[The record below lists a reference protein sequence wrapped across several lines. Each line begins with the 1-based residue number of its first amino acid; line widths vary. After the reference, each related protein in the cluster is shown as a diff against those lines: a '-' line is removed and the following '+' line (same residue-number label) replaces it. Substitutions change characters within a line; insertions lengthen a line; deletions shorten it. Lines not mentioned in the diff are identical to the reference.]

1 MNVDMQSICDI
12 IDYLQTIMAR
22 LDKIEN
28 FKYELVRHE
37 HKSPELKDLFTSL
50 AKAQGEMDL
59 VSRNKSNPYFGIK
72 YTDMRQLIKETR
84 IPLTNNGLSVL
95 QQIVTNSDGQRVLNT
110 VLAHESGQW
119 IESNIVLSPSKN
131 DIKSIESYTNF
142 MRRLAYG
149 SIVGIVSE
157 GDDDD
162 GEIEM
167 AQARDIVAKGPSNKY
182 DPKKESFESITKE
195 QLEELEYELAEYPD
209 IGESV
214 LDGLRIISLADMP
227 KSQYMKSMTRIR
239 EIKQARNGK

>member
-1 MNVDMQSICDI
+1 
-12 IDYLQTIMAR
+12 
-22 LDKIEN
+22 
-28 FKYELVRHE
+28 
-37 HKSPELKDLFTSL
+37 
-50 AKAQGEMDL
+50 
-59 VSRNKSNPYFGIK
+59 
-72 YTDMRQLIKETR
+72 MRQLIKETR

-142 MRRLAYG
+142 MRRLVYG

-167 AQARDIVAKGPSNKY
+167 AQAREIVAKGPSNKY
-182 DPKKESFESITKE
+182 DPKRESFESITKE